1 MALFIELFLIGV
13 GLSMD
18 AFAVS
23 ICKGLGMEKV
33 NKKQAFIIGLYF
45 GGFQALMPLIGW
57 FLGIRFQQYI
67 TSIDHWI
74 AFVLLVF
81 IGGKM
86 IVEAVR
92 DKDEEQ
98 VDKKDLPL
106 DHKEMF
112 LLAIATSI
120 DALAVGITFAFLDT
134 PIVEAIT
141 IIGLTTFF
149 LSILGVVVGNFFGTR
164 YKKKAEIVGGIILV
178 AIGVKILLE
187 HLGVLAF

>member
-164 YKKKAEIVGGIILV
+164 YKKKAEIVGGIILIL
-178 AIGVKILLE
+178 IGVKILLE
-187 HLGVLAF
+187 HLGILVF